1 MRPTRNLVSARAT
14 PAKPTLRMAS
24 RFRTGLAPGGVCLAP
39 LVTEGAVR
47 FYRTV
52 SPVPDALR
60 RRAVC
65 SLLHFP
71 SSHLD
76 WPLASTLPCGARTFL
91 DGRPKA
97 TAATTCPARAR
108 SEPSVP
114 PNRRRDDRD
123 GARPLRPGYVLAA
136 CRGPHRSMVLF
147 LASALVGCATRA
159 GQTLSRPRAAPAGP
173 SRPHRVECWRGRQS
187 GAGRRRLRFH
197 VPLRAGFVRQTGTE
211 RGRRSCRAGLH
222 PAARS
227 S

>member
-60 RRAVC
+60 RQAVY

-108 SEPSVP
+108 STLTIPPRDARHHGPRPSCAIVVAVCDRSEARELSFWP
-114 PNRRRDDRD
+114 ASTAAPQYRRPVQHRRR
-123 GARPLRPGYVLAA
+123 Y
-136 CRGPHRSMVLF
+136 
-147 LASALVGCATRA
+147 
-159 GQTLSRPRAAPAGP
+159 
-173 SRPHRVECWRGRQS
+173 
-187 GAGRRRLRFH
+187 GRRL
-197 VPLRAGFVRQTGTE
+197 P
-211 RGRRSCRAGLH
+211 GRSRRRR
-222 PAARS
+222 PFPARS
-227 S
+227 SNGMRARERSVADRRDSKCRWRSAPRSGRAARTS